1 MSPIPEIDYGLLYQE
16 RILRSVAN
24 STRQDCR
31 EFLQLAAE
39 IPLETRVRSYE
50 LDQANQAL
58 SDLKHSRFDGAAVLR
73 VS

>member
-1 MSPIPEIDYGLLYQE
+1 MDYSLLYQE
-16 RILRSVAN
+16 RVLRSVAN
-24 STRQDCR
+24 STRADCR

-39 IPLETRVRSYE
+39 IPIQTNIQTYD

-58 SDLKHSRFDGAAVLR
+58 SDLKHSRFEGAAVLR